1 MRFSEYMSE
10 WLYGERGYY
19 KGIGQVGKAGD
30 FLTSPS
36 MSMFFGGA
44 IANKFVSLVRS
55 GVLSRDS
62 IVCEFGANSLYAL
75 KDFASFVAGLEPELL
90 KTVKFVIV
98 EKQAKAAEFQASEL
112 KEFFADVDFEIVSS
126 LKGFEDRAAFVF
138 ANEIFDAF
146 GCELIYEGKFAS
158 VREHKISFDINDE
171 ALLKKAQ
178 KLEIAKGEIAL
189 GYEEFA
195 KELYGAF
202 AKSYF
207 VTFDYGQEYARD
219 DFSVRIYKEHKSE
232 PLFGVENL
240 GEYFANSDI
249 TYDVNFGYLARAFED
264 EGFETIDYKNQA
276 SALVDFGI
284 SELLEMYLKKAGE
297 APYLKEAAKAKAL
310 LAPEGFGERFKM
322 ISFGKGI
329 V

>member
-1 MRFSEYMSE
+1 MNG
-10 WLYGERGYY
+10 WLYGECGYY
-19 KGIGQVGKAGD
+19 SDIGQVGRAGD

-55 GVLSRDS
+55 GALPMGS

-75 KDFASFVAGLEPELL
+75 KDFASFVAGLEPGLL

-126 LKGFEDRAAFVF
+126 LDGFEEKAAFVF

-146 GCELIYEGKFAS
+146 DCELMHEGKFAS
-158 VREHKISFDINDE
+158 VRKHKISFDINDE

-178 KLEIAKGEIAL
+178 KLEITKGEMAL

-207 VTFDYGQEYARD
+207 VTFDYGQEYPRN

-249 TYDVNFGYLARAFED
+249 TYDVNFGHLARAFED
-264 EGFETIDYKNQA
+264 EGFLTIDYKKQS

-284 SELLEMYLKKAGE
+284 LGLLEMYLKKAGE

-322 ISFGKGI
+322 ISFSKG

>member
-1 MRFSEYMSE
+1 MSE
-10 WLYGERGYY
+10 WLYGDKGYY
-19 KGIGQVGKAGD
+19 SDTGQIGKAGD

-36 MSMFFGGA
+36 VSMFFGGA
-44 IANKFVSLVRS
+44 IASKFVSLVRS
-55 GVLSRDS
+55 GVLPRDS

-75 KDFASFVAGLEPELL
+75 KDFASFVAGLYPELL
-90 KTVKFVIV
+90 GTVKFVIV
-98 EKQAKAAEFQASEL
+98 EKQAKVADFQAKEL

-126 LKGFEDRAAFVF
+126 LDGFEDRAAFIF

-146 GCELIYEGKFAS
+146 ACELLHEGKFAS
-158 VREHKISFDINDE
+158 VREHKISFDISDE

-178 KLEIAKGEIAL
+178 KLEITKGEIAL

-195 KELYGAF
+195 KELYDAF
-202 AKSYF
+202 VKSYF
-207 VTFDYGQEYARD
+207 VTFDYGQEYARN

-240 GEYFANSDI
+240 GEYFAGSDI
-249 TYDVNFGYLARAFED
+249 TYDVNFGHLASAFED
-264 EGFETIDYKNQA
+264 AGFDTIDYKNQA
-276 SALVDFGI
+276 SALVNFGI
-284 SELLEMYLKKAGE
+284 SELLEMYLQKAAE
-297 APYLKEAAKAKAL
+297 AAYLKEAAKAKAL

>member
-1 MRFSEYMSE
+1 MSE

-19 KGIGQVGKAGD
+19 AGVGQVGKAGD

-36 MSMFFGGA
+36 VSMFFGGA
-44 IANKFVSLVRS
+44 IASKFVSLVRS
-55 GVLSRDS
+55 GVLPRDS

-75 KDFASFVAGLEPELL
+75 KDFASFIAGLEPELL
-90 KTVKFVIV
+90 RTLKFVVV
-98 EKQAKAAEFQASEL
+98 EKQAKAADFQNKEL
-112 KEFFADVDFEIVSS
+112 KEFFADVDFEIVNE

-146 GCELIYEGKFAS
+146 ACELIHDGKFAS
-158 VREHKISFDINDE
+158 VREHKISFDIGDE
-171 ALLKKAQ
+171 VLLKKAQ

-195 KELYGAF
+195 KELYDAF

-207 VTFDYGQEYARD
+207 VTFDYGQEYARN

-240 GEYFANSDI
+240 GEYFASSDI
-249 TYDVNFGYLARAFED
+249 TYDVNFGHLARAFED
-264 EGFETIDYKNQA
+264 AGFDTMDYKNQA
-276 SALVDFGI
+276 SALVNFGI
-284 SELLEMYLKKAGE
+284 SELLEMYLQKAGE
-297 APYLKEAAKAKAL
+297 AAYLKEAAKAKAL